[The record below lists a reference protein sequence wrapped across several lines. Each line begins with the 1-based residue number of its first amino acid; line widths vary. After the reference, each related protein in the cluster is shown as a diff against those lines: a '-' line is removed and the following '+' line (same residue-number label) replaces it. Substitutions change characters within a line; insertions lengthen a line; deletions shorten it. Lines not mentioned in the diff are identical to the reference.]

1 MVDLK
6 NVQQVV
12 QDIKDIKIQ
21 WATNIAKSA
30 FEILFK
36 ELKSQ
41 SFKSFSEAYD
51 FTKSAMKMLEEARPT
66 EPMLFNGMSYIH
78 AQIEPEIEKSDLK
91 SFLTRLRIPNLL

>member
-1 MVDLK
+1 MADLK

-21 WATNIAKSA
+21 WATNIAKAA

-41 SFKSFSEAYD
+41 EFKSFTEAYE
-51 FTKSAMKMLEEARPT
+51 FTKTSMKMLEDARPT
-66 EPMLFNGMSYIH
+66 EPMLFNWMSYIH
-78 AQIEPEIEKSDLK
+78 AKFNQKSKKL
-91 SFLTRLRIPNLL
+91 I